1 MKKKN
6 KNELPNNYVNCD
18 NSRVFG
24 NVPLSGGHSVS
35 PRYKTRK
42 RNYQVFKESSLTV
55 PDQSYTVRELF
66 ERAVVNSAPPNVE
79 RQAFYDTEQDIDK
92 LFSRSGIDLST
103 LDLVEIEEYREQLNG
118 YIDATKR
125 SISDTRAK
133 IASIQKGSV
142 TSANE

>member
-1 MKKKN
+1 MDDLTN
-6 KNELPNNYVNCD
+6 
-18 NSRVFG
+18 NSRVYG
-24 NVPLSGGHSVS
+24 NVHLSGGHSIS

-42 RNYQVFKESSLTV
+42 RNYKVFKEPSMTV

-79 RQAFYDTEQDIDK
+79 RQAFYDAEQDIDK
-92 LFSRSGIDLST
+92 LFARSGIDLST
-103 LDLVEIEEYREQLNG
+103 LDLVELEDYRDQLNG

-125 SISDTRAK
+125 TLGEAKAK
-133 IASIQKGSV
+133 IAQMESV

>member
-6 KNELPNNYVNCD
+6 KNELPNSNVNCD

-42 RNYQVFKESSLTV
+42 RNYQVFKEPSMTV

-66 ERAVVNSAPPNVE
+66 ERAVVNSAPNVE

-118 YIDATKR
+118 YIDETKR
-125 SISDTRAK
+125 SIADARAK
-133 IASIQKGSV
+133 MASIQKGV

>member
-1 MKKKN
+1 MKKN
-6 KNELPNNYVNCD
+6 KNNEQSNSNFNCD

-24 NVPLSGGHSVS
+24 NVSLFGGHSVS

-42 RNYQVFKESSLTV
+42 RNYQVFKEPSMTV

-79 RQAFYDTEQDIDK
+79 RQAFYDSEQDIDK

-118 YIDATKR
+118 YIDETKR
-125 SISDTRAK
+125 SISEARAK
-133 IASIQKGSV
+133 IASIHKGSV